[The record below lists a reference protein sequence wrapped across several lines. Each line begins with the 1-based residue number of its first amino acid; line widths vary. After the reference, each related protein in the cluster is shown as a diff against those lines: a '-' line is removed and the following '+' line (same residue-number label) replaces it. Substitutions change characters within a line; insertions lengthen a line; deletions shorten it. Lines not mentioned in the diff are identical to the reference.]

1 MFASCCSNAAIFS
14 SVGLGS
20 ERFADPADLCQERLS
35 LVDSLLGR
43 PQFGKLEERQG
54 AFEGHLARLGQRQ
67 GRAELLL
74 GVRGAALL
82 Q

>member
-1 MFASCCSNAAIFS
+1 MFASLLLQLRDLLQRR
-14 SVGLGS
+14 LGS